1 MSGATAR
8 FGEVVDE
15 YYRAWFRYQPEA
27 AVEVGVYAHADR
39 LTPEDETA
47 HAAIVSLNNA
57 LIAALGALDREG
69 LSDDARL
76 DHDLL
81 LGGARLQNAFYLE
94 QHPQRPDP
102 QRYLPLDALH
112 QLTLRP
118 VPDFAAAMRG
128 RLAAV
133 PAHLHAA
140 ETALRPQAARVPRLW
155 CESALASARAGDAFL
170 ASIPAHPALT
180 ARQGEFADL
189 TRDATTAL
197 TRFADFLAREVAPQA
212 RGDFACGADHFNDL
226 LRLRHFLDI
235 DADTLHDFGT
245 RLMQETERD
254 LKDAARA
261 LGASDVAAATAAL
274 HAQHPAAAELLPVY
288 RAQMQAAR
296 DFVAAGGMVD
306 LPAPERLD
314 VVETPAFLRQQI
326 PFAAYVAPA
335 PNDARQQGYYYVTP
349 PTDAAQLAVHD
360 RAGIMLT
367 CVHEAYPGHHLQ
379 FVTANAH
386 ACARTVPRLLNT
398 SATLYEGW
406 ALYCEQLMHEQGFLA
421 LPMHRFV
428 LLKDRLWRALRVV
441 LDVELHT
448 RGLTLDAAAT
458 RMQAAL
464 GFTREQALADLTWYS
479 RAPTVPM
486 GYATGWALINAARD
500 RAELAPG
507 FTPRGF
513 HADLLRVG
521 SIALPLVLKR
531 AFGDGL
537 WRAARQMVFPA

>member
-1 MSGATAR
+1 MSEVAAR
-8 FGEVVDE
+8 FGEVVDD
-15 YYRAWFRYQPEA
+15 YYRAWFRYQPES

-39 LTPEDETA
+39 VTPEDEAA
-47 HAAIVSLNNA
+47 HAAVVSLNNA

-69 LSDDARL
+69 LDEDARL

-94 QHPQRPDP
+94 QLPARPDP

-118 VPDFAAAMRG
+118 VPDLAQAMRG
-128 RLAAV
+128 RLAAI
-133 PAHLHAA
+133 PAHLEAA
-140 ETALRPQAARVPRLW
+140 ETALRAHAARVPPLW
-155 CESALASARAGDAFL
+155 CESALTSARAGDVLL
-170 ASIPAHPALT
+170 ASIPAHPAL
-180 ARQGEFADL
+180 APQQGEFTKLA
-189 TRDATTAL
+189 RAAAAAL
-197 TRFADFLAREVAPQA
+197 TRFADFLASEVMPRA
-212 RGDFACGADHFNDL
+212 RGDFACGVDHFNDL

-235 DADTLHDFGT
+235 DADALHDFGT
-245 RLMQETERD
+245 RLLEETERD
-254 LKDAARA
+254 LNDAARA
-261 LGASDVAAATAAL
+261 LGARDIAAATAAL
-274 HAQHPAAAELLPVY
+274 HAQHPPADELLSTY

-296 DFVAAGGMVD
+296 EFVARAGIVD

-349 PTDAAQLAVHD
+349 PTDAAQLAAHD

-379 FVTANAH
+379 FVAANGQPR
-386 ACARTVPRLLNT
+386 ARSLPRLLNT

-421 LPMHRFV
+421 MPVHRFV

-448 RGLTLDAAAT
+448 RGLALDAAVA

-500 RAELAPG
+500 RARLAPN
-507 FTPRGF
+507 FAPRDF
-513 HADLLRVG
+513 HAGVLSVG
-521 SIALPLVLKR
+521 SVALPLVLRR
-531 AFGDGL
+531 AFGEGS

>member
-1 MSGATAR
+1 MSEAAAR
-8 FGEVVDE
+8 FKEVVDD
-15 YYRAWFRYQPEA
+15 YYRAWFRYQPES
-27 AVEVGVYAHADR
+27 AVEVGVYDHADR

-47 HAAIVSLNNA
+47 HAAVVSLNNS
-57 LIAALGALDREG
+57 LIAALGESDRAALDE
-69 LSDDARL
+69 DARL
-76 DHDLL
+76 DHDVL

-118 VPDFAAAMRG
+118 VPDLVQAMRG
-128 RLAAV
+128 RLAAI
-133 PAHLHAA
+133 PAHLRAA
-140 ETALRPQAARVPRLW
+140 ETTLGAHAGRVPPLW
-155 CESALASARAGDAFL
+155 CESAITSARAGDGFL
-170 ASIPAHPALT
+170 RSIPAHPTLVAHQDEFSAL
-180 ARQGEFADL
+180 A
-189 TRDATTAL
+189 RDAAAAL
-197 TRFADFLAREVAPQA
+197 ARFADFLARDVLPQA

-226 LRLRHFLDI
+226 LRLRHFLDV
-235 DADTLHDFGT
+235 DADALHDFGT
-245 RLMQETERD
+245 RLLQETERD
-254 LKDAARA
+254 LHDAARA
-261 LGASDVAAATAAL
+261 LGARNIADATKAL
-274 HAQHPAAAELLPVY
+274 HAQSPAADEVLETY

-296 DFVAAGGMVD
+296 AFVARAGIVD
-306 LPAPERLD
+306 LPAPEQLD

-349 PTDAAQLAVHD
+349 PSDAAQLAAHD

-379 FVTANAH
+379 FVTANAQEN
-386 ACARTVPRLLNT
+386 ARSLPRLLNT

-421 LPMHRFV
+421 MPAHRFV

-448 RGLTLDAAAT
+448 RGLSIDAAAE

-500 RAELAPG
+500 RAQLAPG
-507 FTPRGF
+507 FASRRF
-513 HADLLRVG
+513 HARLLSVG
-521 SIALPLVLKR
+521 SVALPLVLRR

-537 WRAARQMVFPA
+537 WGAARQMVFPA